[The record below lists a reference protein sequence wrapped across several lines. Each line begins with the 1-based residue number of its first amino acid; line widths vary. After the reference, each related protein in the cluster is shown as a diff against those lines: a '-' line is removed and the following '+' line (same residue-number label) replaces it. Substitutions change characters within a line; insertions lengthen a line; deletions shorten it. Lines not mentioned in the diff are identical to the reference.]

1 MPPAMF
7 CRPRPIPVTLALAG
21 GTGLTGTLTVVP
33 QNGIATFSNLTVS
46 NAGSYTLSATSPNLT
61 AATSGSFTITAPGG
75 GGSPSPVKLAFSVQ
89 PTNALTQATITPAV
103 QVAVEDSNGNVVT
116 NATNP
121 VTLALTGGSGLSGT
135 LTVTPQNGVATFG
148 DLSLSTAGS
157 YTLSAT
163 SSGLTSATSSSFII
177 TAPGGGSPSP
187 ATLAFVQQPSNA
199 LTGATISPA
208 VQVAVED
215 SNGNIVAAATNPVTL
230 TLVGGTGLGGT
241 LTVTPQNG
249 IATFSNLTVSN
260 AGSGYTLSAT
270 SPSLT
275 SATSTSFTITAPGGG
290 GPTPAKLAF
299 SVQPTNALTQ
309 ATITP
314 AVQVVVEDS
323 SGNVVTN
330 ATNPVTL
337 AVSGGVGLA
346 GTLSAT
352 PQNGIA
358 TFSDLSVST
367 AGTYTLSATST
378 GLTSATSNSFTITAP
393 GGGGPTAAKLAFLV
407 QPSHALT
414 GATITPAVQV
424 VVEDANGNAV
434 TSATNSVTLALT
446 SGTGLGGTLTVTP
459 QNGVATFSD
468 LSVSTA
474 GSYTLSASSPT
485 LTSATSASF
494 TISAP
499 APTAVKLAFSVQ
511 PSNAHDPGHDH
522 TGGPGAGRG

>member
-1 MPPAMF
+1 MLVPAIRF
-7 CRPRPIPVTLALAG
+7 RQL
-21 GTGLTGTLTVVP
+21 
-33 QNGIATFSNLTVS
+33 
-46 NAGSYTLSATSPNLT
+46 SPNLT
-61 AATSGSFTITAPGG
+61 GATSSSFTITAPGG

-103 QVAVEDSNGNVVT
+103 QVAVQDSNGNVVT

-135 LTVTPQNGVATFG
+135 LTVTPQNGVASFS

-163 SSGLTSATSSSFII
+163 SSGLTSATSSSFTI
-177 TAPGGGSPSP
+177 TAPGGGGSPSP
-187 ATLAFVQQPSNA
+187 VTLAFLQQPSNA

-249 IATFSNLTVSN
+249 IAMFSNLTVSN

-270 SPSLT
+270 SPTLT
-275 SATSTSFTITAPGGG
+275 SATSTSFTVTAPGGG
-290 GPTPAKLAF
+290 GGPSPAKLAF

-337 AVSGGVGLA
+337 ALSGGVGLA

-378 GLTSATSNSFTITAP
+378 GLTSATSTSFTITAP
-393 GGGGPTAAKLAFLV
+393 GGGGPTAVKLAFLV

-434 TSATNSVTLALT
+434 TSATNS
-446 SGTGLGGTLTVTP
+446 GHPCP
-459 QNGVATFSD
+459 QQRHRFGRDVDGDSAEWCGD
-468 LSVSTA
+468 L
-474 GSYTLSASSPT
+474 
-485 LTSATSASF
+485 
-494 TISAP
+494 
-499 APTAVKLAFSVQ
+499 Q
-511 PSNAHDPGHDH
+511 
-522 TGGPGAGRG
+522 